1 MFYNKNFKRKKIF
14 NIFIISFISFML
26 LGFLA
31 SFINPPVTNAE
42 QQEKSILLI
51 NSYDSTYTWTIDET
65 NGILKKFKEADPKYK
80 VYVEYIDWKNSPY
93 KENLDK
99 FKELIKSRYKDKKI
113 DLVMTTDD
121 AALDFSVK
129 NTQEIFGD
137 VPIVFSGVFD
147 ETAKRITDGYS
158 NVYGVFEED
167 DISDTVK
174 SAIHIYPKAKKMY
187 VIHDNTETGTA
198 SFKEVKEEL
207 DELNIKIDVQGV
219 SDLSV
224 DNLEKNIPVID
235 KDSIVLVTTYARDN
249 EGKTV
254 QNEELTS
261 FLSGKLSVPIF
272 GIYKMDLNH
281 GIIGGSLLDGEE
293 HGSSAAE
300 LAISIMN
307 GTLPST
313 NIFEDRNAISNVYD
327 NNIMKKFNI
336 SKDQLPKG
344 SIVVNEEF
352 SFYKTYKHLVWGV
365 ISIIFV
371 LTALVTI
378 LIINVLRR
386 KKAED
391 NLRKNNY
398 ELSELYEELAAS
410 DEELRYQYIKLEE
423 NRDTIQKNEEM
434 YKLVFE
440 TANDGLWEINLT
452 TGERYFSDRWYEIF
466 DLSSEELKDMD
477 EWYKIVHPDERHT
490 ARNLIL
496 EVSEGIRDS
505 FSYDFRIMKKD
516 GKYKWIRA
524 IGKSMKDKYGK
535 PVKIVGS
542 HSDIHEKKLQEDQIK
557 RLAFFDSLT
566 GLPNRIEISRQFGEL
581 IKEDNERN
589 IAVIFMD
596 LDNFKNINDSFG
608 HTIGDDLL
616 IQVSKRIKSA
626 TGDKGIVSR
635 HGGDEFLILL
645 PNAVDKEFINSYIDD
660 LSKKLGNNISV
671 NGVNVITS
679 ASFGAAMYP
688 KDGQDFEELLKNAD
702 TAMYKSKEAG
712 KRTFTFFEKWMND
725 NILEMLI
732 MENQL
737 RLALNKDEFVLHF
750 QPKISL
756 KDSRIE
762 GFEALI
768 RWNSETL
775 GFVSP
780 FRFITLA
787 EKTGIIIQIG
797 RWVLEKSCEF
807 ITKIHNLGY
816 KDINIS
822 LNVSVVQ
829 LLQDDFLNMV
839 EGIIAKSRVDSQFIN
854 LEITE
859 SILMESI
866 DKNITKLNK
875 LKEKS
880 IKISLDDF
888 GKGYSS
894 LTYLKDMPFDTLKID
909 KVFIDELC
917 SDDASKTNES
927 IVGVIIQLAHQ
938 MGLNVVAEGVETEE
952 QYNYLVNNKC
962 DIVQGYYISKPVPE
976 EQALE
981 LLKKY
986 NS

>member
-1 MFYNKNFKRKKIF
+1 MYCNKNFNRKKIF

-26 LGFLA
+26 VGFLIP
-31 SFINPPVTNAE
+31 FINPPVTNAE
-42 QQEKSILLI
+42 QQEKNILLI
-51 NSYDSTYTWTIDET
+51 NSYDSTYTWTVDET
-65 NGILKKFKEADPKYK
+65 DGILKKIKEDEPKSK
-80 VYVEYIDWKNSPY
+80 VYVEYIDWKNNPY
-93 KENLDK
+93 QENLDK
-99 FKELIKSRYKDKKI
+99 FRQLIKYKYENKKI

-121 AALDFSVK
+121 AALEFSLK
-129 NTQEIFGD
+129 NRKEIFGNI
-137 VPIVFSGVFD
+137 PIVFSGVYD
-147 ETAKRITDGYS
+147 ETAKKLTDGYD
-158 NVYGVFEED
+158 NVFGVFEADE
-167 DISDTVK
+167 IEDTVK
-174 SAIHIYPKAKKMY
+174 SALYIYPHTKKLY
-187 VIHDNTETGTA
+187 VVHDNTESGIA
-198 SFKEVKEEL
+198 SFGEVKEVLKEL
-207 DELNIKIDVQGV
+207 DNKIIMQEI
-219 SDLSV
+219 SDLSIN
-224 DNLEKNIPVID
+224 NLSNNIPVID
-235 KDSIVLVTTYARDN
+235 KDSIVLVTTYARDGD
-249 EGKTV
+249 GKTV
-254 QNEELTS
+254 QNEELTN
-261 FLSGKLSVPIF
+261 FLSEKLSVPIF

-281 GIIGGSLLDGEE
+281 GIIGGKLLSGEE
-293 HGSSAAE
+293 HGESAAE
-300 LAISIMN
+300 LAINLMN
-307 GTLPST
+307 GIVPNNKLVEDKKAVV
-313 NIFEDRNAISNVYD
+313 NIYD

-336 SKDQLPKG
+336 SKEQLPEG
-344 SIVVNEEF
+344 SIVINEDF

-365 ISIIFV
+365 VSII
-371 LTALVTI
+371 LILITLITI
-378 LIINVLRR
+378 LIINILRR
-386 KKAED
+386 KKAE
-391 NLRKNNY
+391 NELKKNNY
-398 ELSELYEELAAS
+398 ELSELYEELATS

-466 DLSSEELKDMD
+466 DLSREELKDMD
-477 EWYKIVHPDERHT
+477 VWYTIIHTDEQDK
-490 ARNLIL
+490 ARRLVD
-496 EVSEGIRDS
+496 EVGEGIRDTFS
-505 FSYDFRIMKKD
+505 FDFRIRKKD
-516 GKYKWIRA
+516 GQYKWIHA

-535 PVKIVGS
+535 PFKIVGS
-542 HSDIHEKKLQEDQIK
+542 HSDIHEKKIQEDQIK

-566 GLPNRIEISRQFGEL
+566 GLPNRTEISRVFAEI
-581 IKEDNERN
+581 IKEDSERN

-616 IQVSKRIKSA
+616 IEVSKRIKYV
-626 TGDKGIVSR
+626 TGDKGVVSR

-645 PNAVDKEFINSYIDD
+645 PDAIDKEFITSYIGE
-660 LSKKLGNNISV
+660 LEKKLGNNISV

-679 ASFGAAMYP
+679 ASFGAAIYP
-688 KDGQDFEELLKNAD
+688 KDGHDFEELLKNAD

-712 KRTFTFFEKWMND
+712 KRTFTFFERWMND

-780 FRFITLA
+780 YRFITLA

-797 RWVLEKSCEF
+797 KWVLEKSCEF

-839 EGIIAKSRVDSQFIN
+839 EGIIAKSMVDSQFIN

-859 SILMESI
+859 TILMESI

-917 SDDASKTNES
+917 SEDASKTNES

-938 MGLNVVAEGVETEE
+938 MGLTVVAEGVETEE
-952 QYNYLVNNKC
+952 QYNYLMNNKC